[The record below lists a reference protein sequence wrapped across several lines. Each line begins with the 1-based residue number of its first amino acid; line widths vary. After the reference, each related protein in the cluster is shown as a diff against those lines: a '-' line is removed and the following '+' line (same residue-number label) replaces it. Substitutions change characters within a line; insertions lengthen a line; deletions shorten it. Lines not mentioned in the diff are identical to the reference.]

1 MTTVDLN
8 CDCGESFG
16 AWRYG
21 DDDALLAQVT
31 SANVAC
37 GFHAGDPGVMRRTVE
52 TALRHEVAIGAHP
65 GLPDLVGFGRRD
77 IEVSAQDVY
86 DMVVYQVGALAA
98 VAAARGATL
107 RHVKPHGALYNMA
120 ATRRPLAAPIARAV
134 RDVDHRLVLFGL
146 AGSALVA
153 AGRDA
158 GLAVAEEVF
167 ADRRYT
173 AQGTL
178 VPRGEPGAVIERPEA
193 AVRQA
198 VRMVREGVVE
208 SIDGREIALR
218 ADTICIHGDTPGAGE
233 HARLLRAALN
243 DAGIEVR
250 APVRADDSARGAR

>member
-21 DDDALLAQVT
+21 DDDELLGHVT

-52 TALRHEVAIGAHP
+52 IAMRHGVAIGAHP
-65 GLPDLVGFGRRD
+65 GFPDLVGFGRRD
-77 IEVSAQDVY
+77 IEVSPQDVY

-98 VAAARGATL
+98 IAAARGATL

-120 ATRRPLAAPIARAV
+120 AVRRPLAAPVARAV

-146 AGSALVA
+146 AGSALVD

-178 VPRGEPGAVIERPEA
+178 VARGEPGAVIDRAEA

-198 VRMVREGVVE
+198 VRMVREGIVE
-208 SIDGREIALR
+208 SIDGREISVR

-233 HARLLRAALN
+233 HARRLRAALHE
-243 DAGIEVR
+243 AGIEVR
-250 APVRADDSARGAR
+250 SPAQAGEGARPGR